1 MAVVQQRPYI
11 TIYEKGISS
20 TKLVEFSDINPQDPY
35 GQDPNYPYPKNTP
48 KKSIGLGIL
57 QPTVCRTTEV
67 LNGTYELYLEHPIIE
82 NDPRAS
88 YIKVDNIIRA
98 DGQYFRIRKVNK
110 KLSKNGDK
118 VLAANA
124 LHIWYDLGDR
134 FISKYDLDGWMPYW
148 FLYNMFYGNPPVM
161 SEEIDQNL
169 MPTYNFIWR
178 TTCEANPDPSVSPGY
193 AHFKDTNPVACFIG
207 TENAFVSIYQ
217 KEINGEIRTP
227 ELHRDNFIFRFDWRK
242 YGAVDNAFNIIHKID
257 MTDITENIDIQN
269 LITRLYAKDNYGHST
284 YLKIDANAIS
294 AAGGWLPAHHR
305 TKAVEFQYNS
315 GENDQYA
322 AQRFAVD
329 AERYF
334 KQVSTVKLSYKCN
347 YAELSNTELYKDY
360 IAAKHCNVGDT
371 GTIVCE
377 ALGITANNME
387 VIKKEK
393 DVLKNETI
401 SLEFGTKSASLT
413 DPKFMSQTVNNSK
426 FNYSEVLPIGN
437 VPNS

>member
-1 MAVVQQRPYI
+1 MAVVQQRSYI
-11 TIYEKGISS
+11 TIYEKH
-20 TKLVEFSDINPQDPY
+20 PQRAVF
-35 GQDPNYPYPKNTP
+35 NTN
-48 KKSIGLGIL
+48 GLGIL
-57 QPTVCRTTEV
+57 QPTVCKITEV
-67 LNGTYELYLEHPIIE
+67 LNGTYELYMEHPIIDG
-82 NDPRAS
+82 DPRVN
-88 YIKVDNIIRA
+88 YIKVDNIIKA
-98 DGQYFRIRKVNK
+98 DGQLFRIRDANT

-118 VLAANA
+118 VVTVKA

-134 FISKYDLDGWMPYW
+134 YISQYNINGWTPYW
-148 FLYNMFYGNPPVM
+148 FLYNMFNAYPPVI
-161 SEEIDQNL
+161 SDEVDLQD
-169 MPTYNFIWR
+169 MPIYNFSWS
-178 TTCEANPDPSVSPGY
+178 TTCGTNPDTGVPLGY
-193 AHFKDTNPVACFIG
+193 AHFKDSNPVACIIG
-207 TENAFVSIYQ
+207 TENAFVSVYQ

-227 ELHRDNFIFRFDWRK
+227 ELHRDNFDFSLDWRK
-242 YGAVDNAFNIIHKID
+242 QGAVDNAFNIIHKID
-257 MTDITENIDIQN
+257 MTEITENIDIKN
-269 LITRLYAKDNYGHST
+269 LITRLYAKDNYGHSAT
-284 YLKIDANAIS
+284 FKIDPAAII

-305 TKAVEFQYNS
+305 TKAVELQYNS
-315 GENDQYA
+315 GENDQYI
-322 AQRFAVD
+322 AQRFAID

-334 KQVSTVKLSYKCN
+334 KQMSTVRLSYKCN

-426 FNYSEVLPIGN
+426 FNYSEVLPIGD

>member
-1 MAVVQQRPYI
+1 MAVVQQRAYI
-11 TIYEKGISS
+11 TIHDKKAPQSEFEYSIS
-20 TKLVEFSDINPQDPY
+20 
-35 GQDPNYPYPKNTP
+35 PYPPTKKN
-48 KKSIGLGIL
+48 GLAIL
-57 QPTVCRTTEV
+57 QPSVCRTTEV

-82 NDPRAS
+82 DDPRVN

-98 DGQYFRIRKVNK
+98 DGQLFRIREANT

-118 VLAANA
+118 VVAVKA

-134 FISKYDLDGWMPYW
+134 YIPQYNVDEWAAYW
-148 FLYNMFYGNPPVM
+148 FIKNMFEGENPAVI
-161 SEEIDQNL
+161 EEIDLQD
-169 MPTYNFIWR
+169 MPIYYFRWDTDCGNGYD
-178 TTCEANPDPSVSPGY
+178 TSDPYGF
-193 AHFKDTNPVACFIG
+193 AHFKDSNPVACFIG
-207 TENAFVSIYQ
+207 TENSFVSIYK
-217 KEINGEIRTP
+217 KEIDGVLYTP
-227 ELHRDNFIFRFDWRK
+227 ELHRDNFYFSLKWRK
-242 YGAVDNAFNIIHKID
+242 ENSVNNAFNIIHKID
-257 MTDITENIDIQN
+257 MTEITETVDIKN
-269 LITRLYAKDNYGHST
+269 LITRLFAKDNYGHSREFRIT
-284 YLKIDANAIS
+284 PSAII

-305 TKAVEFQYNS
+305 TKGVELQYNS
-315 GENDQYA
+315 GENDQNIAY
-322 AQRFAVD
+322 RFDQD

-334 KQVSTVKLSYKCN
+334 KQMSTVKLSYKCN

-377 ALGITANNME
+377 ALGITATNME
-387 VIKKEK
+387 VVRKEK

-413 DPKFMSQTVNNSK
+413 DPKFMNQTINNSK

>member
-1 MAVVQQRPYI
+1 MAVVQQRAYI
-11 TIYEKGISS
+11 TIYDKNSQRSLFS
-20 TKLVEFSDINPQDPY
+20 TN
-35 GQDPNYPYPKNTP
+35 
-48 KKSIGLGIL
+48 GLAIL
-57 QPTVCRTTEV
+57 QPTVCRITEV

-82 NDPRAS
+82 DDPRVN
-88 YIKVDNIIRA
+88 YIKVDNIIKA
-98 DGQYFRIRKVNK
+98 DGQLFRIREANR

-118 VLAANA
+118 VLAVKA

-134 FISKYDLDGWMPYW
+134 YISQYNIEGWTPYW
-148 FLYNMFYGNPPVM
+148 FIKNMFEGQPPVISDEVDLQYM
-161 SEEIDQNL
+161 NI
-169 MPTYNFIWR
+169 YNFSWS
-178 TTCEANPDPSVSPGY
+178 THMNANPEQGVTLGY
-193 AHFKDTNPVACFIG
+193 AHFKGTNPVACFIG

-217 KEINGEIRTP
+217 KEQNGVIYTP
-227 ELHRDNFIFRFDWRK
+227 ELHRDNFDFSLEWRK
-242 YGAVDNAFNIIHKID
+242 ENAVDNAFNIIHKVD
-257 MTDITENIDIQN
+257 MTDITENVDIKN
-269 LITRLYAKDNYGHST
+269 LITRLFAKDNYGHT
-284 YLKIDANAIS
+284 ATFKIDPAAII

-305 TKAVEFQYNS
+305 TKAVELQYNS
-315 GENDQYA
+315 GENDQYT
-322 AQRFAVD
+322 AQRFAND

>member
-1 MAVVQQRPYI
+1 MAVVQQKPYI
-11 TIYEKGISS
+11 TIHDKTSS
-20 TKLVEFSDINPQDPY
+20 RDDLININVEPLPI
-35 GQDPNYPYPKNTP
+35 TP
-48 KKSIGLGIL
+48 TRTHGLGIL
-57 QPTVCRTTEV
+57 QPTVCKTTEV

-110 KLSKNGDK
+110 KLSNNGDK
-118 VLAANA
+118 VITANA
-124 LHIWYDLGDR
+124 QHIWYDIGDR
-134 FISKYDLDGWMPYW
+134 FVPEYTADRYAAYW
-148 FLYNMFYGNPPVM
+148 FIKGVFDNEYAEPDILPHDMPIYSFSWDTDCGNGY
-161 SEEIDQNL
+161 DQS
-169 MPTYNFIWR
+169 
-178 TTCEANPDPSVSPGY
+178 DPYGY
-193 AHFKDTNPVACFIG
+193 AQFRDTNPVACLIG
-207 TENAFVSIYQ
+207 TENSFVSVFQ
-217 KEINGEIRTP
+217 KEIDGEMRTP
-227 ELHRDNFIFRFDWRK
+227 ELYRNNFYFRLDWRK
-242 YGAVDNAFNIIHKID
+242 HDAVDNAFNIIHKID

-269 LITRLYAKDNYGHST
+269 LTTRLFVKDNYGHSAT
-284 YLKIDANAIS
+284 LKINPAEII

-315 GENDQYA
+315 GENNQYITE
-322 AQRFAVD
+322 RFNQD

-377 ALGITANNME
+377 ALGITAANME
-387 VIKKEK
+387 VVRKEK

-426 FNYSEVLPIGN
+426 FNYSEVLPIGDT
-437 VPNS
+437 PTS

>member
-1 MAVVQQRPYI
+1 MAVVKQRAYI
-11 TIYEKGISS
+11 TIHDKSS
-20 TKLVEFSDINPQDPY
+20 KRTDLVDILNEQTDNPR
-35 GQDPNYPYPKNTP
+35 NVP
-48 KKSIGLGIL
+48 KKTNGLAIL

-98 DGQYFRIRKVNK
+98 DGQYFRIRRINK
-110 KLSKNGDK
+110 KLSNNGEK
-118 VLAANA
+118 IITANA
-124 LHIWYDLGDR
+124 TCIWYDLGDI
-134 FISKYDLDGWMPYW
+134 FISKYDLDAWTPYW
-148 FLYNMFYGNPPVM
+148 FMQNMFNGNPPVI
-161 SEEIDQNL
+161 SDEVDQDV
-169 MPTYNFIWR
+169 MPTYQFIWR
-178 TTCEANPDPSVSPGY
+178 TTCGADPYPDVPKGY
-193 AHFKDTNPVACFIG
+193 AHFKDTNPVACMIG

-227 ELHRDNFIFRFDWRK
+227 ELYRDNFIFRFDWRK
-242 YGAVDNAFNIIHKID
+242 YDAVDNAFNIVHKID
-257 MTDITENIDIQN
+257 MTDITEVIDIQN
-269 LITRLYAKDNYGHST
+269 LVTRLYARDNYGHSE
-284 YLKIDANAIS
+284 YFHINPNEII

-315 GENDQYA
+315 GENDRHIGD
-322 AQRFAVD
+322 RFHKD

-334 KQVSTVKLSYKCN
+334 KQVSTIKLSYKCN

-393 DVLKNETI
+393 DILKNETI

-426 FNYSEVLPIGN
+426 FNYSEVLPIGD

>member
-1 MAVVQQRPYI
+1 MAVVRQRAYI
-11 TIYEKGISS
+11 TIHDKSS
-20 TKLVEFSDINPQDPY
+20 KRTDLVDILDEQTDNLR
-35 GQDPNYPYPKNTP
+35 NVP
-48 KKSIGLGIL
+48 KKTNGLAIL
-57 QPTVCRTTEV
+57 QPTVCRTTET

-82 NDPRAS
+82 NDPRANH
-88 YIKVDNIIRA
+88 IKVDNIIRA

-110 KLSKNGDK
+110 KLSANGDK
-118 VLAANA
+118 ILTANA
-124 LHIWYDLGDR
+124 LHVWYDLGDM
-134 FISKYDLDGWMPYW
+134 FISEYNLDAWTPYW
-148 FLYNMFYGNPPVM
+148 FMHNMFNGNPPAI
-161 SEEIDQNL
+161 SEEVDQDV
-169 MPTYNFIWR
+169 MPTYQFIWR
-178 TTCEANPDPSVSPGY
+178 TTCGTNPAPDVPMGY
-193 AHFKDTNPVACFIG
+193 AHFRDTNPVACMIG
-207 TENAFVSIYQ
+207 TENAFVSIYHR
-217 KEINGEIRTP
+217 EVNGVYQTP
-227 ELHRDNFIFRFDWRK
+227 ELHRDNFVFWLDWRK
-242 YGAVDNAFNIIHKID
+242 HNAVDNAFNIVHKID
-257 MTDITENIDIQN
+257 MTDIAEVIDIQN
-269 LITRLYAKDNYGHST
+269 LVTRLYARDNYGHSE
-284 YLKIDANAIS
+284 YFKINPNEII

-315 GENDQYA
+315 GENDSHISA
-322 AQRFAVD
+322 RFHKD

-377 ALGITANNME
+377 ALGITATNME
-387 VIKKEK
+387 VVRKEK

>member
-1 MAVVQQRPYI
+1 MAVVKQRAYI
-11 TIYEKGISS
+11 TIHDKTS
-20 TKLVEFSDINPQDPY
+20 TMSDLINLLVDPL
-35 GQDPNYPYPKNTP
+35 PIVPT
-48 KKSIGLGIL
+48 KSHGLGIL
-57 QPTVCRTTEV
+57 QPTVCKTTEA

-82 NDPRAS
+82 DDPRANH
-88 YIKVDNIIRA
+88 IKVDNIIRA

-118 VLAANA
+118 ILTANA
-124 LHIWYDLGDR
+124 QHIWYDLGDR
-134 FISKYDLDGWMPYW
+134 YISQFTADKWTAFHFINGMFNEEYAETDIYAQMPIYQFQW
-148 FLYNMFYGNPPVM
+148 DTDCGNGYG
-161 SEEIDQNL
+161 QN
-169 MPTYNFIWR
+169 
-178 TTCEANPDPSVSPGY
+178 DPYAY
-193 AHFKDTNPVACFIG
+193 AHFKDANPVACLIG
-207 TENAFVSIYQ
+207 AENAFVSVYQ

-227 ELHRDNFIFRFDWRK
+227 ELYRNNFYFRLDWRK
-242 YGAVDNAFNIIHKID
+242 HDAVDNAFNIIHKVD
-257 MTDITENIDIQN
+257 MTDITENIDISN
-269 LITRLYAKDNYGHST
+269 LITRLIAKDNYGHSAT
-284 YLKIDANAIS
+284 LKIDPAAII

-315 GENDQYA
+315 GENNQYIGE
-322 AQRFAVD
+322 RFNQD

-426 FNYSEVLPIGN
+426 FNYSEVLPIGD